1 MAVVETLATIKFK
14 DSNSTTTVIYPTT
27 RKDNIIGTD
36 PVNMIS
42 DNGSAYTCDV
52 PWISDLTAGV
62 SFVGLPAMESTS
74 NVVSL
79 NVNGLGNK
87 YLRRRVSTATGT
99 TSSGYSDSWL
109 SAGKPINII
118 YDGTFWI
125 LNDVAQA
132 SAQDLMGAV
141 PIKNGGTG
149 SNNGAT
155 GLANLFAAGYTVLS
169 SYQYGDTLPEAGVP
183 GRIFF
188 KKVSG

>member
-1 MAVVETLATIKFK
+1 MAVVEKLATMKFK
-14 DSNSTTTVIYPTT
+14 DSSDNTTVIYPTT
-27 RKDNIIGTD
+27 RKDNIIGTN
-36 PVNMIS
+36 PVNMTS
-42 DNGSAYTCDV
+42 DDGSTYTCNI
-52 PWISDLTAGV
+52 PWITALTAGV
-62 SFVGLPAMESTS
+62 SFIGLPAMTSTS

-79 NVNGLGNK
+79 NVNGFGNK

-99 TSSGYSDSWL
+99 TASGYSNDWL
-109 SAGKPINII
+109 SVGKPINIV

-125 LNDVAQA
+125 LDDSIQA

-141 PIKNGGTG
+141 PLKNGGTG
-149 SNNGAT
+149 ANNGAT

-169 SYQYGDTLPEAGVP
+169 SYQYGDTLPAAGVP